1 MESTTESED
10 KSFLRKIILKKGII
24 FVSIGILIRIL
35 MLFYYY
41 YTHSI
46 DLGKSWGDVGYNYNN
61 YTSSIYPALTIM
73 LLSFLRFI
81 SFGFIEVF
89 AFWAFLLDLLTVL
102 MFYFVIKNFDIPYKK
117 FAFGLFLINPFFFL
131 NNSFSLQNCGYH
143 ITDAIFFFFLF
154 MALIFYPKKDNR
166 GRILFYVFLS
176 LSMAAKIYTIPVV
189 GFFFLKF
196 ILEKDWKEMKM
207 FLITTISVLFLFLIV
222 PIFFGEDFISTFL
235 FWNTRGE
242 TFIPFYI
249 RLIPVSI
256 LIVIFLIFRL
266 KKADLFEIIIF
277 SIVVTASIMFFSN
290 PFVRYFQPLIFYGIL
305 KHKEFFSFKLNLG
318 IIKGKITVDNHIVT
332 FILSIFAVALAYGVI
347 ILIFDPFYSSF

>member
-1 MESTTESED
+1 MENANESEE
-10 KSFLRKIILKKGII
+10 KSFLRIIIRNKGII
-24 FVSIGILIRIL
+24 FIGIGIAIRIL
-35 MLFYYY
+35 MLLYFY

-46 DLGKSWGDVGYNYNN
+46 DPGKSWGDVGYNYNN
-61 YTSSIYPALTIM
+61 YTSSIYPPLTIM
-73 LLSFLRFI
+73 LLVFFKFI
-81 SFGFIEVF
+81 SFGIIEVF
-89 AFWAFLLDLLTVL
+89 AFWAFLLDISTVL
-102 MFYFVIKNFDIPYKK
+102 MFYFVIKNFNLPKKK

-166 GRILFYVFLS
+166 SKILFYLFLS
-176 LSMAAKIYTIPVV
+176 LSIAAKIYTFPVI

-196 ILEKDWKEMKM
+196 IIEKDWKELKM

-222 PIFFGEDFISTFL
+222 PIFFGENFLLTYL
-235 FWNTRGE
+235 FWNARGE
-242 TFIPFYI
+242 TIVPLYI

-256 LIVIFLIFRL
+256 LIILFLLFRL
-266 KKADLFEIIIF
+266 KKADIFEIIIF

-318 IIKGKITVDNHIVT
+318 IIKGKITVDNHIITLV
-332 FILSIFAVALAYGVI
+332 LSIFAVVLAYLVI
-347 ILIFDPFYSSF
+347 ILVFDLFYTSF